1 MAIAV
6 ALLVPSLARADDS
19 ASVAKA
25 NQTLQ
30 LAGYPP
36 LPAKGEKLQ
45 CYAWNGQGAGIYAR
59 FILKEPS
66 DLAAYLA
73 SLPSWLEKASPIP
86 ANLFSPPLAQA
97 SWFTPSSTAKAYV
110 LYGGRIWHA
119 APEIFRL
126 YVDPESSTLY
136 LYYTW
141 NNKRT
146 YP

>member
-1 MAIAV
+1 MVI
-6 ALLVPSLARADDS
+6 SLMLPWTARADDS
-19 ASVAKA
+19 ASISRA
-25 NQTLQ
+25 NQTLK

-36 LPAKGEKLQ
+36 LPSEAEQMK
-45 CYAWNGQGAGIYAR
+45 CYAWNGQGAGIYAM
-59 FILKEPS
+59 FLLKEPG

-73 SLPSWLEKASPIP
+73 SLPSWLAKAEPIP
-86 ANLFSPPLAQA
+86 GNLLSPPLAQA
-97 SWFTPSSTAKAYV
+97 AWFTPPSTAKAYV
-110 LYGGRIWHA
+110 LHGGRIWHA

-126 YVDPESSTLY
+126 YVDPEKATIY